1 MLELALESAG
11 ENCTESTEHPVVI
24 ARYRILRLIGEGG
37 MGSVYEAEQDLP
49 RRIVALKIV
58 KPGLATPELL
68 RRFELESQ
76 ALGRLQ
82 HPGIAQIYEAGTAD
96 TGRGPQP
103 YFAMEFIRGKKLTDY
118 AEEHHLN
125 TRERM
130 EMMSKIA
137 EAVHHAHQRGLIHRD
152 LKPANILVDE
162 TGQPKIVDF
171 GVARTTD
178 SDMQASSQTDMGQL
192 VGTLAYMSP
201 EQVLADPLELD
212 TRSDIYSLGVILYE
226 LLAGR
231 LPYTISRNLHKN
243 IQTIRDD
250 DPIKLSAV
258 NRTYHGDIETIVQKA
273 LEKDKAMRYAS
284 ATGMAAD
291 ILRYLRD
298 EPIAARP
305 PSTSYQLRKFAQRNR
320 VLVAGV
326 AAVFAVL
333 VGGVVAFAWMA
344 NLYHLAATKAI
355 AENGKAEAI
364 RNFTGVC
371 LFGMANPSTQGDPS
385 QPSQTRTSPNP
396 EITLKEAMDSCVKRI
411 PEQFVGRPLLEAA
424 VREFAADTY
433 TGMGRYIEAKDQLEP
448 AMALYRHEL
457 PATDP
462 ENLKIVSKLADAYS
476 NLKRYSTAATLAK
489 QVVIDARSTTADVDR
504 YVRKAVSIL
513 VFIYGGS
520 LANADQAREFPQIDR
535 FLKEDVIGYHRRKSG
550 EGSSIVQFA
559 VGELLSLYTE
569 SKPTPKYTEAV
580 EFMNLIAN
588 GWRGA
593 LGEGSPQTLKAEKQL
608 IGIYMIPQ
616 LHKHA
621 EAETYLKLLVDAQRR
636 KLGDDAPATQVT
648 INYLVS
654 VYLNRPQPRYAE
666 AEALL
671 KRVTTDAR
679 REFGSDSR
687 AVRNASIGLA
697 DLYFRQGLYREAT
710 DLLIP
715 LASKAALEKALANPA
730 TLETQPAILHNLDR
744 SQIYGQR
751 INFALVDSMALLTAS
766 EQPTVLD
773 VLDLLAQIYHRQGDS
788 SKAQAVAIELRTLLE
803 SALKSEK
810 KINLAGKSSATVLKS
825 MGAFALRYID
835 QERYADAQHLLNTVL
850 DGYRQLA
857 ASEMTDRKNAAA
869 VSQDATYDNPGNDS
883 QVGAYQLPE
892 SDARDVASI
901 LTSAAI
907 TYSRKGEDLRA
918 ENVLKEIRDINVDV
932 MGKDHL
938 DTQRSLWRLASWY
951 MDRARYTE
959 ARGTFDNLSEIQAKY
974 WGQGHAITRTTMI
987 DIVGLYWD
995 RFQIESAEGK
1005 RENLQLLLRTNL
1017 EIREKLLLVYRTEP
1031 DGETSG
1037 NSRMMISNIGIMLAM
1052 LEQYQRAAETFK
1064 QLIAIHETAQDVQ
1077 REAVPAAI
1085 ADLGWTQFHQ
1095 RNLVEAEASLR
1106 KALGLYEEIDND
1118 SWERHNTESML
1129 GATLAA
1135 AGKYEEANRRLINS
1149 DEKLRLRSPV
1159 PGPASG
1165 FTAERERGERI
1176 LAMFKAWGKRGEETK
1191 WLQKMKADMPAEPD
1205 SK

>member
-1 MLELALESAG
+1 MVELALESVG
-11 ENCTESTEHPVVI
+11 ENCMESTEHPVAI

-58 KPGLATPELL
+58 KPSLATPELL
-68 RRFELESQ
+68 RSFELESH

-103 YFAMEFIRGKKLTDY
+103 YFVMEFIRGKKLTDY

-178 SDMQASSQTDMGQL
+178 GNMQVMDQADMGQL

-212 TRSDIYSLGVILYE
+212 TRSDVYSLGVILYE

-231 LPYTISRNLHKN
+231 LPYTISRKLHEN
-243 IQTIRDD
+243 IQAIREGA
-250 DPIKLSAV
+250 PVKLSAV
-258 NRTYHGDIETIVQKA
+258 NRTYRGDIETIVGKA

-284 ATGMAAD
+284 ATEIAAD
-291 ILRYLRD
+291 IHRYLRD

-305 PSTSYQLRKFAQRNR
+305 ASASYQLRKFARRNKA
-320 VLVAGV
+320 LVAGV
-326 AAVFAVL
+326 AAVFVVL

-344 NLYHLAATKAI
+344 NLYHLAAKKAV

-371 LFGMANPSTQGDPS
+371 LFGMANPSTQSDPS
-385 QPSQTRTSPNP
+385 SPNP

-411 PEQFVGRPLLEAA
+411 PAQFVGRPLLEAA

-448 AMALYRHEL
+448 AMALYRHQL

-462 ENLKIVSKLADAYS
+462 ETLKIVSKLADAYS

-489 QVVIDARSTTADVDR
+489 QVVIDARSANADADR
-504 YVRKAVSIL
+504 YVRKAISTL

-520 LANADQAREFPQIDR
+520 LANADQAREFSQIDR
-535 FLKEDVIGYHRRKSG
+535 FFKEDVIGYHRRKSG

-569 SKPTPKYTEAV
+569 SKPSPKYTEAV
-580 EFMNLIAN
+580 AFMKGIAN
-588 GWRGA
+588 DWRGA

-608 IGIYMIPQ
+608 IGLYLIPQ

-621 EAETYLKLLVDAQRR
+621 EAEAYLKVLVDAQRR
-636 KLGDDAPATQVT
+636 TLGDDDPATQAT

-654 VYLNRPQPRYAE
+654 VYLNQPQPRYAE

-715 LASKAALEKALANPA
+715 LASKVEVERALANPA
-730 TLETQPAILHNLDR
+730 TLETRPVILHNLDR

-751 INFALVDSMALLTAS
+751 FNFALVDSMALLTTS
-766 EQPTVLD
+766 ERPTVLD
-773 VLDLLAQIYHRQGDS
+773 ALELLAQIYHRQGDS
-788 SKAQAVAIELRTLLE
+788 SKAQAVANELRTVLE
-803 SALKSEK
+803 SALNSERK
-810 KINLAGKSSATVLKS
+810 VNLAGKGSATVLKS
-825 MGAFALRYID
+825 MGAFAIRYID
-835 QERYADAQHLLNTVL
+835 QERYADAQHLLNIVV
-850 DGYRQLA
+850 DGYRQLT
-857 ASEMTDRKNAAA
+857 ASEVTGRRNAAP
-869 VSQDATYDNPGNDS
+869 VSLAAIDDNPGNDS
-883 QVGAYQLPE
+883 QVGAYQLPAE
-892 SDARDVASI
+892 SEARDVASI

-907 TYSRKGEDLRA
+907 TYSRKGVDLQA
-918 ENVLKEIRDINVDV
+918 ENVLKEIRDIDFDV

-951 MDRARYTE
+951 MDRARYRE
-959 ARGTFDNLSEIQAKY
+959 ARATFDNLGEIQAKY
-974 WGQGHAITRTTMI
+974 WGQGHPITRTTMI

-1106 KALGLYEEIDND
+1106 KALGLYEEIDSD

-1135 AGKYEEANRRLINS
+1135 AGKYEEANRRFINS